1 MSEINQSRRRLF
13 NRRKSN
19 AIRPPWSKTDIE
31 FTDICTR
38 CDKCI
43 EICETKIIIKGDGGF
58 PEVDFAIDECTF
70 CQKCVE
76 VCPEPLF
83 TTTDDSPWKI
93 TANINEACLALNEIW
108 CQSCKDACDPRAIS
122 FIPAIGKAPQP
133 QITLDTCTGCGAC
146 VAPCPNNSITM
157 LEQKTEMLSKVKQ

>member
-1 MSEINQSRRRLF
+1 MSNINQSRRRLF
-13 NRRKSN
+13 SRKKST

-43 EICETKIIIKGDGGF
+43 QACETKIIVKGDGGF
-58 PEVDFAIDECTF
+58 PEVNFSIDECTF

-76 VCPEPLF
+76 ACPEPLF
-83 TTTDDSPWKI
+83 RDTSEQAWQLKATI
-93 TANINEACLALNEIW
+93 TETCLAHQGVW

-122 FIPAIGKAPQP
+122 FIPAVGKAPQP
-133 QITLDTCTGCGAC
+133 QIDTDMCNGCGAC
-146 VAPCPNNSITM
+146 VAPCPSHSIV
-157 LEQKTEMLSKVKQ
+157 LSNT